1 MKQIQI
7 TPAELRTQAA
17 ELNSLRAEYES
28 LFSNLNSVLNRT
40 NDAWS
45 ENLSHNF
52 VGKISSTQKS
62 CSSILEAL
70 QWGSTAATKSAE
82 SFETIDNTLA
92 NGLNGNAAS
101 DGGSSAGG
109 SNGGGF
115 RSGRI
120 KEGET
125 APGSNGGDFRG
136 EESTGDTKASWWDKI
151 KEKVN
156 TGKEIIS
163 TGVAE
168 AVDWTKGA
176 VSTVVNDY
184 KNKGVSWKIVKTA
197 GAVASGIGAVV
208 SAAAAWG
215 VTGGSAGLAAPA
227 AVLVTAHSVNTLT
240 SSFSDIYNCWFGDK
254 EQVGNVNVLKSLD
267 QKILGET
274 AGSIAYNVGS
284 LTATIASISALV
296 GKVKQAPDL
305 WKAIKG
311 TGKELKEGA
320 SNLWGLAGDVV
331 KGNIPLSHL
340 GAQLSLLNMSM
351 ENVNDVSK
359 CFGIITTA
367 GKTTKKL
374 ADAVAEPIA
383 KAINPDTNYGASFVE
398 KIFGKDSTAAKPIR
412 TSRVRPRCLKKKII
426 RRWATPTRPISCK
439 PEITEK

>member
-115 RSGRI
+115 R
-120 KEGET
+120 
-125 APGSNGGDFRG
+125 G

-163 TGVAE
+163 TGVAK

-359 CFGIITTA
+359 CFGIVTTA

-398 KIFGKDSTAAKPIR
+398 KIFGKDSTAAKAYKDVKGAA
-412 TSRVRPRCLKKKII
+412 SLF
-426 RRWATPTRPISCK
+426 
-439 PEITEK
+439 EKENYKTLGDAYKADQLQTGNN

>member
-82 SFETIDNTLA
+82 SFETVDNTLA
-92 NGLNGNAAS
+92 NGLNG
-101 DGGSSAGG
+101 GEF
-109 SNGGGF
+109 GGGGGG
-115 RSGRI
+115 GRI
-120 KEGET
+120 EGGET
-125 APGSNGGDFRG
+125 APGSSGGGFRG

-156 TGKEIIS
+156 TGKEMIS
-163 TGVAE
+163 TGVAK

-184 KNKGVSWKIVKTA
+184 KSKGVSWKIVKTA

-267 QKILGET
+267 QKVLGET

-359 CFGIITTA
+359 CFGIVTTA

-398 KIFGKDSTAAKPIR
+398 KIFGKDSTAAKAYKDVKGAA
-412 TSRVRPRCLKKKII
+412 SLF
-426 RRWATPTRPISCK
+426 
-439 PEITEK
+439 EKENYKTLGDAYKADQLQTGNN

>member
-92 NGLNGNAAS
+92 NGLNG
-101 DGGSSAGG
+101 GEF
-109 SNGGGF
+109 GGGGGG
-115 RSGRI
+115 GRI
-120 KEGET
+120 KGGET
-125 APGSNGGDFRG
+125 APGSSGGGFRG

-156 TGKEIIS
+156 AGKEKIS
-163 TGVAE
+163 TGVAK

-359 CFGIITTA
+359 CVGIITTA
-367 GKTTKKL
+367 GKTTKKI
-374 ADAVAEPIA
+374 ADAIAEPIA

-398 KIFGKDSTAAKPIR
+398 KIFGKDSTAAKAYKDVKGAA
-412 TSRVRPRCLKKKII
+412 SLF
-426 RRWATPTRPISCK
+426 
-439 PEITEK
+439 EKENYKTLGDAYKADQLQTGNN

>member
-82 SFETIDNTLA
+82 SFETVDNTLA
-92 NGLNGNAAS
+92 NGLNG
-101 DGGSSAGG
+101 GEF
-109 SNGGGF
+109 GGGGGG
-115 RSGRI
+115 GRI
-120 KEGET
+120 EGGET
-125 APGSNGGDFRG
+125 APGSSGGGFRG

-156 TGKEIIS
+156 TGKEMIS
-163 TGVAE
+163 TGVAK

-267 QKILGET
+267 QKVLGET

-398 KIFGKDSTAAKPIR
+398 KIFGKDSTAAKAYKDVKGAA
-412 TSRVRPRCLKKKII
+412 SLF
-426 RRWATPTRPISCK
+426 
-439 PEITEK
+439 EKENYKTLGDAYKADQLQTGNN

>member
-28 LFSNLNSVLNRT
+28 LFSSLNSVLNRT

-92 NGLNGNAAS
+92 NGLNG
-101 DGGSSAGG
+101 GEF
-109 SNGGGF
+109 GGGGGG
-115 RSGRI
+115 GRI
-120 KEGET
+120 EGGET
-125 APGSNGGDFRG
+125 APGSSGGGFRG

-156 TGKEIIS
+156 TGKEMIS
-163 TGVAE
+163 TGVAK

-267 QKILGET
+267 QKVLGET

-359 CFGIITTA
+359 CVGIITTA
-367 GKTTKKL
+367 GKTTKKI
-374 ADAVAEPIA
+374 ADAIAEPIA

-398 KIFGKDSTAAKPIR
+398 KIFGKDSTAAKAYKDVKGAA
-412 TSRVRPRCLKKKII
+412 SLF
-426 RRWATPTRPISCK
+426 
-439 PEITEK
+439 EKENYKTLGDAYKADQLQTGNN

>member
-92 NGLNGNAAS
+92 NGLNG
-101 DGGSSAGG
+101 GEF
-109 SNGGGF
+109 GGGGGG
-115 RSGRI
+115 GRI
-120 KEGET
+120 EGGET
-125 APGSNGGDFRG
+125 APGSSGGGFRG

-156 TGKEIIS
+156 TGKEKIS

-267 QKILGET
+267 QKVLGET

-398 KIFGKDSTAAKPIR
+398 KIFGKDSTAAKAYKDVKGAA
-412 TSRVRPRCLKKKII
+412 SLF
-426 RRWATPTRPISCK
+426 
-439 PEITEK
+439 EKENYKTLGDAYKADQLQTGNN

>member
-115 RSGRI
+115 RGGRI
-120 KEGET
+120 KEGKT
-125 APGSNGGDFRG
+125 APGSSGGGFRG

-156 TGKEIIS
+156 TGKEKIS
-163 TGVAE
+163 TGVAN

-267 QKILGET
+267 QKVLGET

-359 CFGIITTA
+359 CFGIVTTA

-398 KIFGKDSTAAKPIR
+398 KIFGKDSTAAKAYKDVKGAA
-412 TSRVRPRCLKKKII
+412 SLF
-426 RRWATPTRPISCK
+426 
-439 PEITEK
+439 EKENYKTLGDALQGRSAANRK

>member
-82 SFETIDNTLA
+82 SFETVDNTLA
-92 NGLNGNAAS
+92 NGLNG
-101 DGGSSAGG
+101 GEF
-109 SNGGGF
+109 GGGGGG
-115 RSGRI
+115 GRI
-120 KEGET
+120 EGGET
-125 APGSNGGDFRG
+125 APGSSGGGFRG

-156 TGKEIIS
+156 TGKEMIS
-163 TGVAE
+163 TGVAN

-267 QKILGET
+267 QKVLGET

-398 KIFGKDSTAAKPIR
+398 KIFGKDSTAAKAYKDVKGAA
-412 TSRVRPRCLKKKII
+412 SLF
-426 RRWATPTRPISCK
+426 
-439 PEITEK
+439 EKENYKTLGDAYKADQLQTGNN

>member
-92 NGLNGNAAS
+92 NGLNGSAAS

-109 SNGGGF
+109 SNGGG
-115 RSGRI
+115 
-120 KEGET
+120 
-125 APGSNGGDFRG
+125 FRG

-156 TGKEIIS
+156 TGKEKIS
-163 TGVAE
+163 TGVAN

-398 KIFGKDSTAAKPIR
+398 KIFGKDSTAAKAYKDVKGAA
-412 TSRVRPRCLKKKII
+412 SLF
-426 RRWATPTRPISCK
+426 
-439 PEITEK
+439 EKENYKTLGDAYKADQLQTGNN

>member
-82 SFETIDNTLA
+82 SFETVDNTLA

-115 RSGRI
+115 RGGRI
-120 KEGET
+120 KDGET
-125 APGSNGGDFRG
+125 APGSSGGGFRG

-267 QKILGET
+267 QKVLGET

-398 KIFGKDSTAAKPIR
+398 KIFGKDSTAAKAYKDVKGAA
-412 TSRVRPRCLKKKII
+412 SLF
-426 RRWATPTRPISCK
+426 
-439 PEITEK
+439 EKENYKTLGDAYKADQLQTGNS

>member
-115 RSGRI
+115 R
-120 KEGET
+120 
-125 APGSNGGDFRG
+125 G

-163 TGVAE
+163 TGVAK

-340 GAQLSLLNMSM
+340 GAQLSLLNMNM

-374 ADAVAEPIA
+374 ADAIAEPIA

-398 KIFGKDSTAAKPIR
+398 KIFGKDSTAAKAYKDVKGAA
-412 TSRVRPRCLKKKII
+412 SLF
-426 RRWATPTRPISCK
+426 
-439 PEITEK
+439 EKENYKTLGDAYKADQLQTGNN

>member
-115 RSGRI
+115 R
-120 KEGET
+120 
-125 APGSNGGDFRG
+125 G

-163 TGVAE
+163 TGVAK

-267 QKILGET
+267 QKVLGET

-340 GAQLSLLNMSM
+340 GAQLSLLNMNM

-367 GKTTKKL
+367 GKTTKKI

-398 KIFGKDSTAAKPIR
+398 KIFGKDSTAAKAYKDVKGAA
-412 TSRVRPRCLKKKII
+412 SLF
-426 RRWATPTRPISCK
+426 
-439 PEITEK
+439 EKENYKTLGDAYKADQLQTGNN

>member
-1 MKQIQI
+1 M
-7 TPAELRTQAA
+7 
-17 ELNSLRAEYES
+17 
-28 LFSNLNSVLNRT
+28 
-40 NDAWS
+40 
-45 ENLSHNF
+45 
-52 VGKISSTQKS
+52 
-62 CSSILEAL
+62 
-70 QWGSTAATKSAE
+70 
-82 SFETIDNTLA
+82 
-92 NGLNGNAAS
+92 
-101 DGGSSAGG
+101 
-109 SNGGGF
+109 
-115 RSGRI
+115 
-120 KEGET
+120 
-125 APGSNGGDFRG
+125 
-136 EESTGDTKASWWDKI
+136 
-151 KEKVN
+151 
-156 TGKEIIS
+156 
-163 TGVAE
+163 AE

-267 QKILGET
+267 QKVLGET

-359 CFGIITTA
+359 CFGIVTTA

-398 KIFGKDSTAAKPIR
+398 KIFGKDSTAAKAYKDVKGAA
-412 TSRVRPRCLKKKII
+412 SLF
-426 RRWATPTRPISCK
+426 
-439 PEITEK
+439 EKENYKTLGDAYKADQLQTGNN

>member
-92 NGLNGNAAS
+92 NGLNG
-101 DGGSSAGG
+101 GEF
-109 SNGGGF
+109 GGGGGG
-115 RSGRI
+115 GRI
-120 KEGET
+120 EGGET
-125 APGSNGGDFRG
+125 APGSSGGGFRG

-156 TGKEIIS
+156 TGKEMIS
-163 TGVAE
+163 TGVAK

-267 QKILGET
+267 QKVLGET

-398 KIFGKDSTAAKPIR
+398 KIFGKDSTAAKAYKDVKGAA
-412 TSRVRPRCLKKKII
+412 SLF
-426 RRWATPTRPISCK
+426 
-439 PEITEK
+439 EKENYKTLGDAYKADQLQTGNN

>member
-82 SFETIDNTLA
+82 SFETVDNTLA
-92 NGLNGNAAS
+92 NGLNESAAS

-115 RSGRI
+115 RGGRI
-120 KEGET
+120 KQGET
-125 APGSNGGDFRG
+125 APGSSGGGFRG

-156 TGKEIIS
+156 TGKEKIS
-163 TGVAE
+163 TGVAN

-208 SAAAAWG
+208 SAAA
-215 VTGGSAGLAAPA
+215 GGGGKMSPLAKPCCSSVGCYGRQCRSGGPGGGAGHCA
-227 AVLVTAHSVNTLT
+227 
-240 SSFSDIYNCWFGDK
+240 FG
-254 EQVGNVNVLKSLD
+254 QYLD
-267 QKILGET
+267 QQLFG
-274 AGSIAYNVGS
+274 Y
-284 LTATIASISALV
+284 LQLLV
-296 GKVKQAPDL
+296 
-305 WKAIKG
+305 
-311 TGKELKEGA
+311 
-320 SNLWGLAGDVV
+320 
-331 KGNIPLSHL
+331 
-340 GAQLSLLNMSM
+340 
-351 ENVNDVSK
+351 
-359 CFGIITTA
+359 
-367 GKTTKKL
+367 
-374 ADAVAEPIA
+374 
-383 KAINPDTNYGASFVE
+383 
-398 KIFGKDSTAAKPIR
+398 
-412 TSRVRPRCLKKKII
+412 
-426 RRWATPTRPISCK
+426 RR
-439 PEITEK
+439 

>member
-82 SFETIDNTLA
+82 SFETVDNTLA
-92 NGLNGNAAS
+92 NGLNG
-101 DGGSSAGG
+101 GEF
-109 SNGGGF
+109 GGGGGG
-115 RSGRI
+115 GRI
-120 KEGET
+120 EGGET
-125 APGSNGGDFRG
+125 APGSSGGGFRG

-156 TGKEIIS
+156 TGKEMIS
-163 TGVAE
+163 TGVAK

-267 QKILGET
+267 QKVLGET

-398 KIFGKDSTAAKPIR
+398 KIFGKDSTEAKAYKDVKGAA
-412 TSRVRPRCLKKKII
+412 SLF
-426 RRWATPTRPISCK
+426 
-439 PEITEK
+439 EKENYKTLGDAYKADQLQTGNN

>member
-115 RSGRI
+115 R
-120 KEGET
+120 
-125 APGSNGGDFRG
+125 G

-163 TGVAE
+163 TGVAK

-254 EQVGNVNVLKSLD
+254 ERVGNVNVLKSLD
-267 QKILGET
+267 QKVLGET

-340 GAQLSLLNMSM
+340 GAQLSLLNMNM

-398 KIFGKDSTAAKPIR
+398 KIFGKDSTAAKAYKDVKGAA
-412 TSRVRPRCLKKKII
+412 SLF
-426 RRWATPTRPISCK
+426 
-439 PEITEK
+439 EKENYKTLGDAYKADQLQTGNN

>member
-82 SFETIDNTLA
+82 SFET
-92 NGLNGNAAS
+92 
-101 DGGSSAGG
+101 GSS
-109 SNGGGF
+109 GGG
-115 RSGRI
+115 
-120 KEGET
+120 
-125 APGSNGGDFRG
+125 FRG

-163 TGVAE
+163 TGVAK

-267 QKILGET
+267 QKVLGET

-359 CFGIITTA
+359 CVGIITTA
-367 GKTTKKL
+367 GKTTKKI
-374 ADAVAEPIA
+374 ADAIAEPIA

-398 KIFGKDSTAAKPIR
+398 KIFGKDSTAAKAYKDVKGAA
-412 TSRVRPRCLKKKII
+412 SLF
-426 RRWATPTRPISCK
+426 
-439 PEITEK
+439 EKENYKTLGDAYKADQLQTGNN

>member
-82 SFETIDNTLA
+82 SFETVDNTLA
-92 NGLNGNAAS
+92 NGLNG
-101 DGGSSAGG
+101 GEF
-109 SNGGGF
+109 GGGGGG
-115 RSGRI
+115 GRI
-120 KEGET
+120 EGGET
-125 APGSNGGDFRG
+125 APGSSGGGFRG

-156 TGKEIIS
+156 TGKEMIS
-163 TGVAE
+163 TGVAK

-267 QKILGET
+267 QKVLGET

-359 CFGIITTA
+359 CVGIITTA
-367 GKTTKKL
+367 GKTTKKI
-374 ADAVAEPIA
+374 ADAIAEPMA

-398 KIFGKDSTAAKPIR
+398 KIFGKDSTAAKAYKDVKGAA
-412 TSRVRPRCLKKKII
+412 SLF
-426 RRWATPTRPISCK
+426 
-439 PEITEK
+439 EKENYKTLGDAYKADQLQTGNN

>member
-115 RSGRI
+115 R
-120 KEGET
+120 
-125 APGSNGGDFRG
+125 G

-163 TGVAE
+163 TGVAK

-267 QKILGET
+267 QKVLGET

-398 KIFGKDSTAAKPIR
+398 KIFGKDSTAAK
-412 TSRVRPRCLKKKII
+412 
-426 RRWATPTRPISCK
+426 ACK
-439 PEITEK
+439 DVKGAASLFEKENYKTLGDAYKADQLQTGNN

>member
-82 SFETIDNTLA
+82 SFETVDNTLA
-92 NGLNGNAAS
+92 NGLNG
-101 DGGSSAGG
+101 GEF
-109 SNGGGF
+109 GGGGGG
-115 RSGRI
+115 GRI
-120 KEGET
+120 EGGET
-125 APGSNGGDFRG
+125 APGSSGGGFRG

-156 TGKEIIS
+156 TGKEKIS
-163 TGVAE
+163 TGVAK

-267 QKILGET
+267 QKVLGET
-274 AGSIAYNVGS
+274 VGSIAYNVGS

-367 GKTTKKL
+367 GKTTKKI
-374 ADAVAEPIA
+374 ADAIAEPIA

-398 KIFGKDSTAAKPIR
+398 KIFGKDSTAAKAYKDVKGAA
-412 TSRVRPRCLKKKII
+412 SLF
-426 RRWATPTRPISCK
+426 
-439 PEITEK
+439 EKENYKTLGDAYKADQLQTGNN

>member
-92 NGLNGNAAS
+92 NGLNG
-101 DGGSSAGG
+101 GEF
-109 SNGGGF
+109 GGGGGG
-115 RSGRI
+115 GRI
-120 KEGET
+120 EGGET
-125 APGSNGGDFRG
+125 APGSSGGGFRG

-156 TGKEIIS
+156 TGKEMIS
-163 TGVAE
+163 TGVAK

-267 QKILGET
+267 QKVLGET

-359 CFGIITTA
+359 CVGIITTA
-367 GKTTKKL
+367 GKTTKKI
-374 ADAVAEPIA
+374 ADAIAEPIA

-398 KIFGKDSTAAKPIR
+398 KIFGKDSTAAKAYKDVKGAA
-412 TSRVRPRCLKKKII
+412 SLF
-426 RRWATPTRPISCK
+426 
-439 PEITEK
+439 EKENYKTLGDAYKADQLQTGNN

>member
-115 RSGRI
+115 R
-120 KEGET
+120 
-125 APGSNGGDFRG
+125 G

-163 TGVAE
+163 TGVAK

-267 QKILGET
+267 QKVLGET

-340 GAQLSLLNMSM
+340 GAQLSLLNMNM

-398 KIFGKDSTAAKPIR
+398 KIFGKDSTAAKAYKDVKGAA
-412 TSRVRPRCLKKKII
+412 SLF
-426 RRWATPTRPISCK
+426 
-439 PEITEK
+439 EKENYKTLGDAYKADQLQTGNN

>member
-82 SFETIDNTLA
+82 SFETVDNTLA
-92 NGLNGNAAS
+92 NGLNG
-101 DGGSSAGG
+101 GEF
-109 SNGGGF
+109 GGGGGG
-115 RSGRI
+115 GRI
-120 KEGET
+120 EGGET
-125 APGSNGGDFRG
+125 APGSSGGGFRG

-156 TGKEIIS
+156 TGKEKIS
-163 TGVAE
+163 TGVAK

-267 QKILGET
+267 QKVLGET

-367 GKTTKKL
+367 GKTTKKI

-398 KIFGKDSTAAKPIR
+398 KIFGKDSTAAKAYKDVKDAA
-412 TSRVRPRCLKKKII
+412 SLF
-426 RRWATPTRPISCK
+426 
-439 PEITEK
+439 EKENYKTLGDAYKADQLQTGNN

>member
-115 RSGRI
+115 R
-120 KEGET
+120 
-125 APGSNGGDFRG
+125 G

-163 TGVAE
+163 TGVAK

-215 VTGGSAGLAAPA
+215 VMGGSAGLAAPA

-274 AGSIAYNVGS
+274 AGSIAYNGGS

-359 CFGIITTA
+359 CFGIVTTA

-398 KIFGKDSTAAKPIR
+398 KIFGKDSTAAKAYKDVKGAA
-412 TSRVRPRCLKKKII
+412 SLF
-426 RRWATPTRPISCK
+426 
-439 PEITEK
+439 EKENYKTLGDAYKADQLQTGNN

>member
-82 SFETIDNTLA
+82 SFETVDNTLA
-92 NGLNGNAAS
+92 NGLNESAAS

-115 RSGRI
+115 RGGRI
-120 KEGET
+120 KQGET
-125 APGSNGGDFRG
+125 APGSSGGGFRG

-156 TGKEIIS
+156 TGKEKIS
-163 TGVAE
+163 TGVAN

-267 QKILGET
+267 QKVLGET

-359 CFGIITTA
+359 CFGIVTTA

-398 KIFGKDSTAAKPIR
+398 KIFGKDSTAAKAYKDVKGAA
-412 TSRVRPRCLKKKII
+412 SLF
-426 RRWATPTRPISCK
+426 
-439 PEITEK
+439 EKENYKTLGGAYKADQLQTGNN

>member
-82 SFETIDNTLA
+82 SFETVDNTLA
-92 NGLNGNAAS
+92 NGLNG
-101 DGGSSAGG
+101 GEF
-109 SNGGGF
+109 GGGGGG
-115 RSGRI
+115 GRI
-120 KEGET
+120 EGGET
-125 APGSNGGDFRG
+125 APGSSGGGFRG

-156 TGKEIIS
+156 TGKEMIS
-163 TGVAE
+163 TGVAK

-267 QKILGET
+267 QKVLGET

-351 ENVNDVSK
+351 ENVSDVSK

-383 KAINPDTNYGASFVE
+383 KAIDPDTNYGASFVE
-398 KIFGKDSTAAKPIR
+398 KIFGKDSTAAKAYKDVKGAA
-412 TSRVRPRCLKKKII
+412 SLFKKENYKTLGD
-426 RRWATPTRPISCK
+426 AYKADQLQTGNN
-439 PEITEK
+439 

>member
-1 MKQIQI
+1 M
-7 TPAELRTQAA
+7 
-17 ELNSLRAEYES
+17 
-28 LFSNLNSVLNRT
+28 
-40 NDAWS
+40 
-45 ENLSHNF
+45 
-52 VGKISSTQKS
+52 
-62 CSSILEAL
+62 
-70 QWGSTAATKSAE
+70 
-82 SFETIDNTLA
+82 
-92 NGLNGNAAS
+92 
-101 DGGSSAGG
+101 
-109 SNGGGF
+109 
-115 RSGRI
+115 
-120 KEGET
+120 
-125 APGSNGGDFRG
+125 
-136 EESTGDTKASWWDKI
+136 
-151 KEKVN
+151 
-156 TGKEIIS
+156 
-163 TGVAE
+163 
-168 AVDWTKGA
+168 
-176 VSTVVNDY
+176 
-184 KNKGVSWKIVKTA
+184 
-197 GAVASGIGAVV
+197 ASGIGAVV

-267 QKILGET
+267 QKVLGET

-340 GAQLSLLNMSM
+340 GAQLSLLNMNM

-398 KIFGKDSTAAKPIR
+398 KIFGKDSTAAKAYKDVKGAA
-412 TSRVRPRCLKKKII
+412 SLF
-426 RRWATPTRPISCK
+426 
-439 PEITEK
+439 EKENYKTLGDAYKADQLQTGNN

>member
-82 SFETIDNTLA
+82 SFETVDNTLA
-92 NGLNGNAAS
+92 NGLNG
-101 DGGSSAGG
+101 GEF
-109 SNGGGF
+109 GGGGGG
-115 RSGRI
+115 GRI
-120 KEGET
+120 EGGET
-125 APGSNGGDFRG
+125 APGSSGGGFRG

-156 TGKEIIS
+156 AGKEKIS
-163 TGVAE
+163 TGVAK

-227 AVLVTAHSVNTLT
+227 AVLVTAYSVNTLT

-267 QKILGET
+267 QKVLGET

-359 CFGIITTA
+359 CVGIITTA
-367 GKTTKKL
+367 GKTTKKI
-374 ADAVAEPIA
+374 ADAIAEPIA
-383 KAINPDTNYGASFVE
+383 KAIDPDTNYGASFVE
-398 KIFGKDSTAAKPIR
+398 KIFGKDSTAAKAYKDVKGAA
-412 TSRVRPRCLKKKII
+412 SLF
-426 RRWATPTRPISCK
+426 
-439 PEITEK
+439 EKENYKTLGDAYKADQLQTGNN

>member
-82 SFETIDNTLA
+82 SFETVDNTLA
-92 NGLNGNAAS
+92 NGLNG
-101 DGGSSAGG
+101 GEF
-109 SNGGGF
+109 GGGGGG
-115 RSGRI
+115 GRI
-120 KEGET
+120 EGGET
-125 APGSNGGDFRG
+125 APGSSGGGFRG

-156 TGKEIIS
+156 TGKEMIS
-163 TGVAE
+163 TGVAK

-267 QKILGET
+267 QKVLGET

-359 CFGIITTA
+359 CVGIITTA

-398 KIFGKDSTAAKPIR
+398 KIFGKDSTAAKAYKDVKGAA
-412 TSRVRPRCLKKKII
+412 SLF
-426 RRWATPTRPISCK
+426 
-439 PEITEK
+439 EKENYKTLGDAYKADQLQTGNN

>member
-115 RSGRI
+115 R
-120 KEGET
+120 
-125 APGSNGGDFRG
+125 G

-163 TGVAE
+163 TGVAK

-215 VTGGSAGLAAPA
+215 VMGGSAGLAAPA

-359 CFGIITTA
+359 CFGIVTTA

-398 KIFGKDSTAAKPIR
+398 KIFGKDSTAAKAYKDVKGAA
-412 TSRVRPRCLKKKII
+412 SLF
-426 RRWATPTRPISCK
+426 
-439 PEITEK
+439 EKENYKTLGDAYKADQLQTGNN

>member
-92 NGLNGNAAS
+92 NGLNGSAAS

-109 SNGGGF
+109 SDGGG
-115 RSGRI
+115 
-120 KEGET
+120 
-125 APGSNGGDFRG
+125 FRG

-156 TGKEIIS
+156 TGKEMIS
-163 TGVAE
+163 TGVAN

-267 QKILGET
+267 QKVLGET

-340 GAQLSLLNMSM
+340 GAQLSLLNMNM

-398 KIFGKDSTAAKPIR
+398 KIFGKDSTEAKAYKDIKGAA
-412 TSRVRPRCLKKKII
+412 SLF
-426 RRWATPTRPISCK
+426 
-439 PEITEK
+439 EKENYKTLGDAYKADQLQTGNN

>member
-82 SFETIDNTLA
+82 SFETVDNTLA
-92 NGLNGNAAS
+92 NGLNG
-101 DGGSSAGG
+101 GEF
-109 SNGGGF
+109 GGGGGG
-115 RSGRI
+115 GRI
-120 KEGET
+120 EGGET
-125 APGSNGGDFRG
+125 APGSSGGGFRG

-156 TGKEIIS
+156 AGKEKIS
-163 TGVAE
+163 TGVAK

-197 GAVASGIGAVV
+197 GAVASSIGAVV

-215 VTGGSAGLAAPA
+215 ITGGSAGLAAPA

-240 SSFSDIYNCWFGDK
+240 SSFSDIYNCWFGNK

-367 GKTTKKL
+367 GKTTKKI
-374 ADAVAEPIA
+374 ADAIAEPIA

-398 KIFGKDSTAAKPIR
+398 KIFGKDSTAAKAYKDVKGAA
-412 TSRVRPRCLKKKII
+412 SLF
-426 RRWATPTRPISCK
+426 
-439 PEITEK
+439 EKENYKTLGDAYKADQLQTGNN

>member
-82 SFETIDNTLA
+82 SFETVDNTLA

-115 RSGRI
+115 R
-120 KEGET
+120 
-125 APGSNGGDFRG
+125 G

-156 TGKEIIS
+156 TGKEMIS
-163 TGVAE
+163 TGVAN

-267 QKILGET
+267 QKVLGET

-367 GKTTKKL
+367 GKTTKKI

-398 KIFGKDSTAAKPIR
+398 KIFGKDSTAAKAYKDVKGAA
-412 TSRVRPRCLKKKII
+412 SLF
-426 RRWATPTRPISCK
+426 
-439 PEITEK
+439 EKENYKTLGDAYKADQLQTGNN

>member
-82 SFETIDNTLA
+82 SFETVDNTLA
-92 NGLNGNAAS
+92 NGLNG
-101 DGGSSAGG
+101 GEF
-109 SNGGGF
+109 GGGGGG
-115 RSGRI
+115 GRI
-120 KEGET
+120 EGGET
-125 APGSNGGDFRG
+125 APGSSGGGFRG

-156 TGKEIIS
+156 TGKEMIS
-163 TGVAE
+163 TGVAK

-267 QKILGET
+267 QKVLGET

-359 CFGIITTA
+359 CFGIVTTA

-398 KIFGKDSTAAKPIR
+398 KIFGKDSTAAKAYKDVKGAA
-412 TSRVRPRCLKKKII
+412 SLF
-426 RRWATPTRPISCK
+426 
-439 PEITEK
+439 EKENYKTLGDAYKADQLQTGNN

>member
-82 SFETIDNTLA
+82 SFETVDNTLA
-92 NGLNGNAAS
+92 NGLNG
-101 DGGSSAGG
+101 GEF
-109 SNGGGF
+109 GGGGGG
-115 RSGRI
+115 GRI
-120 KEGET
+120 EGGET
-125 APGSNGGDFRG
+125 APGSSGGGFRG

-156 TGKEIIS
+156 TGKEMIS
-163 TGVAE
+163 TGVAK

-267 QKILGET
+267 QKVLGET

-367 GKTTKKL
+367 GKTTKKI
-374 ADAVAEPIA
+374 ADAIAEPIA

-398 KIFGKDSTAAKPIR
+398 KIFGKDSTAAKAYKDVKGAA
-412 TSRVRPRCLKKKII
+412 SLF
-426 RRWATPTRPISCK
+426 
-439 PEITEK
+439 EKENYKTLGDAYKADQLQTGNN